1 LRESNQAS
9 IYQYNKNL
17 LGLLAPALEVIL
29 STPTKVP
36 GQNNIKSI
44 ALIDTGATITIIP
57 IRIVQELQLK
67 YVDEIT
73 ITGVE
78 GVARNYYAYSVAVE
92 FKNIGYFII
101 KAAAANIG
109 YVLVGRDILNMWNML
124 LNGPDRTLKI
134 KY

>member
-1 LRESNQAS
+1 M
-9 IYQYNKNL
+9 
-17 LGLLAPALEVIL
+17 

-92 FKNIGYFII
+92 FGNIGYFII

-124 LNGPDRTLKI
+124 LNGPYRILKI

>member
-1 LRESNQAS
+1 LRESNQANT
-9 IYQYNKNL
+9 YQYNENL
-17 LGLLAPALEVIL
+17 FGLPAPALEAIL
-29 STPTKVP
+29 STPTKVL

-57 IRIVQELQLK
+57 TKIVRELQLK

-73 ITGVE
+73 ITGIE
-78 GVARNYYAYSVAVE
+78 GIARNYYAYSVMVE
-92 FKNIGYFII
+92 FENIGYFII

-124 LNGPDRTLKI
+124 LSGPDRTFNI